1 MISKSGYITDEKNV
15 TTAKGVMAVENLFPE
30 STDGRKLKKAEAELY
45 DVFSKY
51 VKKRGK

>member
-15 TTAKGVMAVENLFPE
+15 MTAKGVMAVENLFPE
-30 STDGRKLKKAEAELY
+30 STDRRKLKKAEAELY

-51 VKKRGK
+51 GKERRK

>member
-15 TTAKGVMAVENLFPE
+15 TTARGVMAVENLFPE
-30 STDGRKLKKAEAELY
+30 STDRSKLKKAEAELY

-51 VKKRGK
+51 GKKRGK

>member
-30 STDGRKLKKAEAELY
+30 STDRSKLKKAEAELY

-51 VKKRGK
+51 GKKRGK